1 MRGRTNMAAGGGAEP
16 EYVEITASMV
26 TFGSDLYKT
35 AIFTLPK
42 PVKTLLGISAAFS
55 NTSVGDLLLSYP
67 NEPDFVDGMP
77 TPAVRTDEGNTY
89 GRSSAVVL
97 SGNTITIPLYVT
109 TARTYTFRHGGC
121 YYIPE

>member
-26 TFGSDLYKT
+26 TFERDTYLT
-35 AIFTLPK
+35 AIFSLPK
-42 PVKTLLGISAAFS
+42 PVKTLLGISAAF
-55 NTSVGDLLLSYP
+55 NNPTAGDILLSYP
-67 NEPDFVDGMP
+67 NEPDFADGKP
-77 TPAVRTDEGNTY
+77 TPAVRTSESVSY

-97 SGNTITIPLYVT
+97 SDNTITIPLYVT
-109 TARTYTFRHGGC
+109 SAWTYTFRHGGC